1 MLDFIS
7 KNVRAYMEENN
18 LEFTDFEKAVLI
30 TMF

>member
-7 KNVRAYMEENN
+7 KDVRAYMEQSN

-30 TMF
+30 VMF